1 MGELED
7 RLEAVLNDPR
17 QMERIARMASS
28 LMGGMG
34 MGAGTGKGEG
44 PGMGGGGEGGRG
56 NENKRQLVSALS
68 PFLSAGRQQRLERAL
83 RVAAAA
89 RLARAAMSEWGG
101 GSG

>member
-34 MGAGTGKGEG
+34 MGAGRGAG
-44 PGMGGGGEGGRG
+44 PGTGGGGEGGRE
-56 NENKRQLVSALS
+56 NENKRRLLSALS

>member
-1 MGELED
+1 MRELED

-34 MGAGTGKGEG
+34 MGAGKGEG
-44 PGMGGGGEGGRG
+44 PGTGGGGEGGRE
-56 NENKRQLVSALS
+56 NENKRRLLSALS

>member
-34 MGAGTGKGEG
+34 MGAGKGDG
-44 PGMGGGGEGGRG
+44 PGTGGGGEGGRG
-56 NENKRQLVSALS
+56 NENKRQLLSALS

>member
-17 QMERIARMASS
+17 QMERIARMAST

-34 MGAGTGKGEG
+34 MGAGTGDG
-44 PGMGGGGEGGRG
+44 PGTGGGGEGGRG
-56 NENKRQLVSALS
+56 NENKRQLLSALS

>member
-17 QMERIARMASS
+17 QMERIARMAST

-34 MGAGTGKGEG
+34 MGAGKGDG
-44 PGMGGGGEGGRG
+44 PGTGGGGEGGRE
-56 NENKRQLVSALS
+56 NENKRYLLSALS

>member
-17 QMERIARMASS
+17 QMERIARMAST

-34 MGAGTGKGEG
+34 MGAGKGDG
-44 PGMGGGGEGGRG
+44 PGTGGGGEGGRG
-56 NENKRQLVSALS
+56 NENKRRLLSALS

>member
-17 QMERIARMASS
+17 QMERIARMAST

-34 MGAGTGKGEG
+34 MGAGKGDG
-44 PGMGGGGEGGRG
+44 PGTGGGGEGGRG
-56 NENKRQLVSALS
+56 NETKRQLLSALS

>member
-17 QMERIARMASS
+17 QMERIARMAST

-34 MGAGTGKGEG
+34 MGAGKGDG
-44 PGMGGGGEGGRG
+44 PGTGGGGEGGRE
-56 NENKRQLVSALS
+56 NENKRQLLSALS

>member
-17 QMERIARMASS
+17 QMERIARMAST

-34 MGAGTGKGEG
+34 MGAGKGDG
-44 PGMGGGGEGGRG
+44 PGTGGGGEGGRG
-56 NENKRQLVSALS
+56 NENKRQLLSALS

-89 RLARAAMSEWGG
+89 RLARAALSEWGG

>member
-28 LMGGMG
+28 RMGGMG
-34 MGAGTGKGEG
+34 MGAGKGEG
-44 PGMGGGGEGGRG
+44 PGTGGGGEGGRE
-56 NENKRQLVSALS
+56 NENKRRLLSALS

>member
-17 QMERIARMASS
+17 QMERIARMAST

-34 MGAGTGKGEG
+34 MGAGKGNG
-44 PGMGGGGEGGRG
+44 PGTGGGGEGGRG
-56 NENKRQLVSALS
+56 NENKRRLLSALS

>member
-17 QMERIARMASS
+17 QMERIARMAST

-34 MGAGTGKGEG
+34 MGAGKGDG
-44 PGMGGGGEGGRG
+44 PGTGGGGEGGRES
-56 NENKRQLVSALS
+56 ENKRRLLSALS

>member
-17 QMERIARMASS
+17 QMERIARMAST

-34 MGAGTGKGEG
+34 MGAGKGDG
-44 PGMGGGGEGGRG
+44 PGTGGGGEGGRG
-56 NENKRQLVSALS
+56 NENKRQLLSALS

>member
-34 MGAGTGKGEG
+34 MGAGRGEG
-44 PGMGGGGEGGRG
+44 PGTGGGGEGGRE
-56 NENKRQLVSALS
+56 NENKRRLLSALS

-89 RLARAAMSEWGG
+89 RVARAAMSEWGG

>member
-34 MGAGTGKGEG
+34 MGAGRGEG
-44 PGMGGGGEGGRG
+44 PGTGGGGEGGRE
-56 NENKRQLVSALS
+56 NENKRRLLSALS

>member
-17 QMERIARMASS
+17 KMERIARMAST

-34 MGAGTGKGEG
+34 MGAGKGDG
-44 PGMGGGGEGGRG
+44 PGTGGGGEGGRG
-56 NENKRQLVSALS
+56 NENKRQLLSALS
-68 PFLSAGRQQRLERAL
+68 HFLSAGRQQRLERAL

>member
-7 RLEAVLNDPR
+7 GLEAVLNDPR
-17 QMERIARMASS
+17 QMERIARMAST

-34 MGAGTGKGEG
+34 MGAGKGDG
-44 PGMGGGGEGGRG
+44 PGTGGGGEGGRG
-56 NENKRQLVSALS
+56 NENKRQLLSALS

>member
-34 MGAGTGKGEG
+34 MGARKGEG
-44 PGMGGGGEGGRG
+44 PGTGGGGEGGRE
-56 NENKRQLVSALS
+56 NENKRRLLSALS

>member
-17 QMERIARMASS
+17 QMERIARMAST

-34 MGAGTGKGEG
+34 MGAGKGDG
-44 PGMGGGGEGGRG
+44 PGTGGGGDGGRG
-56 NENKRQLVSALS
+56 NENKRQLLSALS

>member
-17 QMERIARMASS
+17 QMERIARMAST

-34 MGAGTGKGEG
+34 MGAGKGDG
-44 PGMGGGGEGGRG
+44 PGTGGGGEGGRE
-56 NENKRQLVSALS
+56 NENKRRLLSALS

-89 RLARAAMSEWGG
+89 RLAKAAMSEWGG

>member
-17 QMERIARMASS
+17 QMERIARMAST

-34 MGAGTGKGEG
+34 MGAGKGDG
-44 PGMGGGGEGGRG
+44 PGTGGGGEGGRE
-56 NENKRQLVSALS
+56 NENKRRLLSALS

>member
-28 LMGGMG
+28 LMGGIG
-34 MGAGTGKGEG
+34 MGAGKGEG

>member
-7 RLEAVLNDPR
+7 RLEAVLNDLR
-17 QMERIARMASS
+17 QMERIARMAST

-34 MGAGTGKGEG
+34 MGAGKGDG
-44 PGMGGGGEGGRG
+44 PGTGGGGEGGRG
-56 NENKRQLVSALS
+56 NENKRQLLSALS

>member
-34 MGAGTGKGEG
+34 MGAGKGEG
-44 PGMGGGGEGGRG
+44 PGTGGGGEGGRE
-56 NENKRQLVSALS
+56 NENKRRLLSALS

-89 RLARAAMSEWGG
+89 RLARAALSEWGG

>member
-17 QMERIARMASS
+17 QMERIARMAST

-34 MGAGTGKGEG
+34 LGAGTEDG
-44 PGMGGGGEGGRG
+44 PGTGGGGEGGRG
-56 NENKRQLVSALS
+56 NENKRQLLSALS

>member
-34 MGAGTGKGEG
+34 MGAGKGDG
-44 PGMGGGGEGGRG
+44 PGTGGGGEGGRE
-56 NENKRQLVSALS
+56 NENKRRLLSALS

>member
-34 MGAGTGKGEG
+34 MGRARTEAAKGAGET
-44 PGMGGGGEGGRG
+44 RT
-56 NENKRQLVSALS
+56 
-68 PFLSAGRQQRLERAL
+68 SAGC
-83 RVAAAA
+83 
-89 RLARAAMSEWGG
+89 
-101 GSG
+101 

>member
-34 MGAGTGKGEG
+34 MGAGKGEG
-44 PGMGGGGEGGRG
+44 PGTGGGGEGGRES
-56 NENKRQLVSALS
+56 ENKRRLLSALS

>member
-28 LMGGMG
+28 LMGGLG
-34 MGAGTGKGEG
+34 MGAGKGEG
-44 PGMGGGGEGGRG
+44 PGTGGGGEGGRE
-56 NENKRQLVSALS
+56 NENKRRLLSALS

>member
-17 QMERIARMASS
+17 QMERIARMAST

-34 MGAGTGKGEG
+34 MGAGKGEG
-44 PGMGGGGEGGRG
+44 PGTGGGGEGGRE
-56 NENKRQLVSALS
+56 NENKRRLLSALS

>member
-34 MGAGTGKGEG
+34 MGAGKGEG
-44 PGMGGGGEGGRG
+44 PGTGGGGEGGRG
-56 NENKRQLVSALS
+56 NENKRQLLSALS

>member
-34 MGAGTGKGEG
+34 MGAGKGDG
-44 PGMGGGGEGGRG
+44 PGTGGGGVGGRE
-56 NENKRQLVSALS
+56 NENKRRLLSALS

>member
-34 MGAGTGKGEG
+34 MGAGKGDG
-44 PGMGGGGEGGRG
+44 PGTGGGGEGGRE
-56 NENKRQLVSALS
+56 NENKRRLLSALS

-89 RLARAAMSEWGG
+89 RLARAAMSAWGG

>member
-17 QMERIARMASS
+17 QMERIARMAST

-34 MGAGTGKGEG
+34 MGAGKGDG
-44 PGMGGGGEGGRG
+44 PGTDGGGEGGRG
-56 NENKRQLVSALS
+56 NENKRRLLSALS

>member
-28 LMGGMG
+28 LMGGLG
-34 MGAGTGKGEG
+34 MGAGKGDG
-44 PGMGGGGEGGRG
+44 PGTGGGGEGGRE
-56 NENKRQLVSALS
+56 NENKRRLLSALS

>member
-17 QMERIARMASS
+17 QMERIARMAST

-34 MGAGTGKGEG
+34 MGAGKGDG
-44 PGMGGGGEGGRG
+44 PGTGGGGEGGRG
-56 NENKRQLVSALS
+56 NENQRQLLSALS

>member
-17 QMERIARMASS
+17 QMERIARMAST

-34 MGAGTGKGEG
+34 MGAGKGDG
-44 PGMGGGGEGGRG
+44 PGTGGGGEGGRE
-56 NENKRQLVSALS
+56 NENKRHLLSALS
-68 PFLSAGRQQRLERAL
+68 PCLSAGRQQRLERAL

>member
-34 MGAGTGKGEG
+34 MGAGKGEG

>member
-17 QMERIARMASS
+17 QMERIARMAST

-34 MGAGTGKGEG
+34 MGAGKGDG
-44 PGMGGGGEGGRG
+44 PGTGGGGEGGRE
-56 NENKRQLVSALS
+56 NENKRHLLSALS